1 MQGNTSAGG
10 SGGGAEVVYG
20 VLSAGDVSCDSD
32 GATITLPSSIRT
44 LCGLSL
50 AFRLNDAGYYAI
62 IAFPGVTN
70 SGELYECAS
79 YYKFGAAFISSK
91 VGVSVSNNIVQ
102 IDGNYGGHNF
112 LQGSY
117 AYIPE

>member
-1 MQGNTSAGG
+1 MTGESNAKG
-10 SGGGAEVVYG
+10 GGGAEVVYG

-32 GATITLPSSIRT
+32 GATITLPNSIRT
-44 LCGLSL
+44 LCGLNL
-50 AFRLNDAGYYAI
+50 AFKFNDAEYYII

-79 YYKFGAAFISSK
+79 YYRLTGFFTNSN

-102 IDGNYGGHNF
+102 IDGNYGGYNF

-117 AYIPE
+117 AYISE